1 MSPIVVII
9 TLAAVLSVALIALLV
24 GWLRRRRLIKRLDS
38 LNDEL
43 VAVSGDASVGRR
55 LQTADRGDIGE
66 LTRTINRLFDA
77 IGERDEEIQDKDKL
91 FTEFAKTLPEIVL
104 VHDERI
110 LLANDSAANLVGL
123 EADQLEGRDVAD
135 LIKPAYR
142 ALFRKTM
149 VNRLAGEPAPRR
161 LEIQLINGAEQGLWV
176 EAQSTLIEY
185 RGTDAI
191 LTIAR
196 DVSYRKSLEV
206 SLSRSKRQ
214 AQYTLESIAEGV
226 ITTDNEGRIDY
237 MNRAAESMSG
247 ANRDNAAGH
256 KLGELFSLIDE
267 ADRRQLGDPVE
278 RCLSMRRRVNM
289 GRRALLVSRDGE
301 HERSIEITASPIRGP
316 GNSISGTV
324 VVFHDVSEIRG
335 LTRQMSYQ
343 ATHDALTGLINRRE
357 FERRL
362 QEAMD
367 SAHAEEGVHILF
379 YMDLDRF
386 KAVNDSCGHLAGDN
400 MLRGVAGLIKD
411 QVRDSDFVG
420 RLGGDEFG
428 TLLIGCPIDKARQ
441 IATDICNAVG
451 DYRFVWKD
459 KIFNIGISVGLVEI
473 SHASGALQDILS
485 AADSACYVAKQR
497 GRGQVHVYSARDEA
511 IARERGDIQWLRQL
525 QDALHESKFAL
536 ALQPIIAIGAGD
548 ESGPAIEVLIRMPD
562 EHGRHTNSA
571 DFLRSAERYQLMP
584 QIDRWVVNAT
594 LGAIKSGEIKLAGK
608 RSCAINISGQ
618 PLSDEGF
625 LGFVVEALDHSGV
638 SPSSIC
644 FEVNERA
651 VSTNVQHAQR
661 FIEVL
666 HGIGCEF
673 ALDDFGSGL
682 GSFSSLRHLPVDYLK
697 IDGTYTQ
704 NLASD
709 QVNQEMVAAMIK
721 LARTMEFR
729 VVAEQ
734 VEEQEDFDW
743 LRDIGVDFAE
753 SHGTT
758 ARHPR
763 PSLPDLRARRDT
775 QGHEAGAAAG
785 WMDRARV
792 LQSVPAVPSGP

>member
-1 MSPIVVII
+1 MSTTVVII
-9 TLAAVLSVALIALLV
+9 ILAVALSVSLITLLTI
-24 GWLRRRRLIKRLDS
+24 WLRKRRLVKRLDS
-38 LNDEL
+38 LSDEL
-43 VAVSGDASVGRR
+43 LSVSDDASVGRR
-55 LQTADRGDIGE
+55 LQMSDEDDIGE
-66 LTRTINRLFDA
+66 LASTINRLFDA
-77 IGERDEEIQDKDKL
+77 IGERDKEIQDKDKL
-91 FTEFAKTLPEIVL
+91 FAEFARTLPEVVL

-110 LLANDSAANLVGL
+110 LLANDTAANLVGL
-123 EADQLEGRDVAD
+123 KPDQIEGRDVAD
-135 LIKPAYR
+135 LVKPAYR

-149 VNRLAGEPAPRR
+149 ADRLAGESAPRR
-161 LEIQLINGAEQGLWV
+161 LEIQLIDGAERGLWV
-176 EAQSTLIEY
+176 EAQSSLIEY
-185 RGTDAI
+185 RGNTAI

-214 AQYTLESIAEGV
+214 AQYTLESISEGV
-226 ITTDNEGRIDY
+226 ITTDNQGRIDY
-237 MNRAAESMSG
+237 MNRAAESMTG

-267 ADRRQLGDPVE
+267 ADRRPLGDPVE

-289 GRRALLVSRDGE
+289 GRRALLVSGDGE
-301 HERSIEITASPIRGP
+301 HEHSVEITASPVRGP

-362 QEAMD
+362 QEAVD
-367 SAHAEEGVHILF
+367 SAHSEEGVHIIF

-386 KAVNDSCGHLAGDN
+386 KAVNDSCGHIAGDN
-400 MLRGVAGLIKD
+400 MLREVAALIKD

-441 IATDICNAVG
+441 IATDICNAVA
-451 DYRFVWKD
+451 DYRFVWQD
-459 KIFNIGISVGLVEI
+459 KIFNIGISIGLVEI
-473 SHASGALQDILS
+473 THASAALQDIMS

-525 QDALHESKFAL
+525 QEALHESKFEL
-536 ALQPIIAIGAGD
+536 AMQPIIATGAGD
-548 ESGPAIEVLIRMPD
+548 DTGPAAEVLIRMPD
-562 EHGRHTNSA
+562 EHGRHANTA
-571 DFLRSAERYQLMP
+571 DFLRSAARYQLMP

-594 LGAIKSGEIKLAGK
+594 LAAISSGEIKLASH

-618 PLSDEGF
+618 TLGDEEF
-625 LGFVVEALDHSGV
+625 LGFVVDTLDHSGV
-638 SPSSIC
+638 SPTSIC
-644 FEVNERA
+644 FEVTESA
-651 VSTNVQHAQR
+651 ISGNVQHAQR

-673 ALDDFGSGL
+673 ALDNFGSGL
-682 GSFSSLRHLPVDYLK
+682 GSFSSLKNLPVDYLK
-697 IDGTYTQ
+697 IDGLYTR
-704 NLASD
+704 NLSTD

-734 VEEQEDFDW
+734 VEEQADFDW
-743 LRDIGVDFAE
+743 LRDVGIDFVQGNFIDPPTMLG
-753 SHGTT
+753 SGTT
-758 ARHPR
+758 G
-763 PSLPDLRARRDT
+763 T
-775 QGHEAGAAAG
+775 Y
-785 WMDRARV
+785 RV
-792 LQSVPAVPSGP
+792 LNP